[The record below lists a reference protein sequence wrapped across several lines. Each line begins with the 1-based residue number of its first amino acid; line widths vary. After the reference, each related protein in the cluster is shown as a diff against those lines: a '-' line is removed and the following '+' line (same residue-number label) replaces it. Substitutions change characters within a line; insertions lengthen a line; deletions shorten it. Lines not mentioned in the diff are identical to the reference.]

1 MRPRTIATAVLIL
14 AVTSS
19 LALACSVPVFR
30 YALEHWRPDPYVV
43 YVFHAG
49 GLSAEQQ
56 AIVDTLQPRNP
67 EGNTSAN
74 IVVRAVDVNADS
86 DSATQQIWQDHA
98 SETLP
103 WMAVLSPPKWGPA
116 QTTFQGPLTAD
127 NAALVLESPAR
138 TEISKRLLN
147 GESVV
152 WVLLECGRKEE
163 DDAAFS
169 VLEEELRKQQ
179 SEIKLPEIEEE
190 DLADL
195 SVSPDALKVVFSAI
209 RIARDDEQ
217 ERVLREMLLR
227 IEPDLLDEPQV
238 SQPMAIPVFGRGR
251 ALYALVGKG
260 IAADVIEEACVFLTG
275 GCQCTVKAQ
284 NPGVDLIMN
293 VDWDKMV
300 VPTQPDDEPLPPLA
314 GFSGF
319 GPPVEPSV
327 IKDDGESVISDE
339 HPQHQTTS
347 DATATSVSRNDTDPS
362 PSIAEGVGEAIA
374 SATDSRSGTENDSSA
389 THESAS
395 TGIGQNVLYV
405 LISLVAL
412 VVFAT
417 YYFLPRAN

>member
-1 MRPRTIATAVLIL
+1 
-14 AVTSS
+14 
-19 LALACSVPVFR
+19 
-30 YALEHWRPDPYVV
+30 
-43 YVFHAG
+43 
-49 GLSAEQQ
+49 
-56 AIVDTLQPRNP
+56 
-67 EGNTSAN
+67 
-74 IVVRAVDVNADS
+74 
-86 DSATQQIWQDHA
+86 
-98 SETLP
+98 
-103 WMAVLSPPKWGPA
+103 
-116 QTTFQGPLTAD
+116 
-127 NAALVLESPAR
+127 
-138 TEISKRLLN
+138 
-147 GESVV
+147 
-152 WVLLECGRKEE
+152 
-163 DDAAFS
+163 
-169 VLEEELRKQQ
+169 
-179 SEIKLPEIEEE
+179 
-190 DLADL
+190 
-195 SVSPDALKVVFSAI
+195 
-209 RIARDDEQ
+209 
-217 ERVLREMLLR
+217 
-227 IEPDLLDEPQV
+227 
-238 SQPMAIPVFGRGR
+238 MAIPVFGRGR

-314 GFSGF
+314 GFAGF

-374 SATDSRSGTENDSSA
+374 PATDSRSGTENDSSA

-412 VVFAT
+412 AVFAT